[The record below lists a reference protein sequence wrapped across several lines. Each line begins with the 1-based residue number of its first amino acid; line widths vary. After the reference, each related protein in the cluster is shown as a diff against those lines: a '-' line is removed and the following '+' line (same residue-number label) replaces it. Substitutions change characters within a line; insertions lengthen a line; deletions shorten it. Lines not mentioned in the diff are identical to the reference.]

1 MELIQTK
8 SFQIAANTKGD
19 PDAGKLALLLPGRL
33 DTKDYAN
40 FVSHLDYL
48 SERGYYTVAIDPPYT
63 WDSPGDLENYTT
75 TNYVKAVNELIDH
88 FGSRPTLLL
97 GHSRGGATAMLASP
111 NPVVIGLVLVNAAY
125 GPPTPPEPDKIIDGT
140 LLESRDMPPGDVRT
154 KEQRKYQLP
163 LVYFEDGAKHNPREI
178 LKAFKGPKLL
188 VHATRDEFTGLE
200 LIRPIFDEV
209 SEPKMFLEI
218 DCTHDYRL
226 YPEIIQQ
233 VEETLGRFND
243 SYLSDY

>member
-1 MELIQTK
+1 
-8 SFQIAANTKGD
+8 
-19 PDAGKLALLLPGRL
+19 LALLLPGRL

-178 LKAFKGPKLL
+178 LKTFKGPKLL